1 MSYSSNEY
9 YSHSCTLKA
18 LKTRMYHS
26 IKRRSKDKCL
36 SCLSKEEFL
45 ELTNKNS
52 IVLEKLYTNWKA
64 NKYIQKLSP
73 SVDRIN
79 PNLGYE
85 PTNIQFLT
93 HSENTSK
100 GNRERPQLR
109 TKYIA

>member
-1 MSYSSNEY
+1 MSHYSDEY
-9 YSHSCTLKA
+9 HSSPCTLKA
-18 LKTRMYHS
+18 LITRRYLS
-26 IKRRSKDKCL
+26 IKRRSKNKNLFCIT
-36 SCLSKEEFL
+36 KEEFFEITNNNEVL
-45 ELTNKNS
+45 KELY
-52 IVLEKLYTNWKA
+52 ENWKA
-64 NKYIQKLSP
+64 NKYILKLSP

-100 GNRERPQLR
+100 GNRERPRFR